1 MICAQLLSSVQFF
14 VTPRTVA
21 LQASL
26 SMGFSGKNTGVGCHF
41 LLQGNLLD
49 PGIKPASPWSPAMTG
64 GFFFFFLTRKPP
76 GKPLNNLTAAKI
88 QRYNLA
94 SDLECYL
101 FVKIPIYNK
110 PSQGRKKKRIQFS

>member
-49 PGIKPASPWSPAMTG
+49 PGIKPASPWSPALTG
-64 GFFFFFLTRKPP
+64 GFFFFLTRKPP
-76 GKPLNNLTAAKI
+76 GKPLNNQTAAKI
-88 QRYNLA
+88 QNP
-94 SDLECYL
+94 
-101 FVKIPIYNK
+101 KIQ
-110 PSQGRKKKRIQFS
+110 SCL